1 MVRVRF
7 APSPTGYLH
16 IGSART
22 ALFNWLYAKHTGG
35 KFFLRIEDTDK
46 VRSKDEYLEEILAS
60 LKWLFMD
67 WDGELEFQSKRLDLY
82 KKYAEELLKKG
93 LAYKEGEAT
102 IFKVVSGRPVSFED
116 IVHGKITVSTEEI
129 KDQVLIKSDGM
140 PTYNFACVV
149 DDSEMQITHII
160 RGDDHISNTPKQI
173 LLYEALGFKIPQ
185 FAHIPL
191 ILSKDGGRLSKRHG
205 ATSIFEYKNMG
216 FLPSALVNYLTLV
229 GWSPGEDR
237 EIMALSDIIKLFDV
251 KDVNK
256 TGAIFDIDKLTW
268 MNGQYM
274 AAMKA
279 EELLGLIK
287 NQASAAG
294 KNLAVPDDMILKVI
308 ELYKVRM
315 KTLPDFMSMTDHFF
329 RDDYSVEDK
338 GVEKYLTPPESRKI
352 LGEFVPRLEKLGDFK
367 HAAIEEICRSM
378 AAEMGI
384 KVGVIIH
391 PTRVAI
397 SGKTTGAGLFEM
409 MEVLGRPKVIERMKK
424 AVSR

>member
-46 VRSKDEYLEEILAS
+46 IRSKDEYLEEILAS

-67 WDGELEFQSKRLDLY
+67 WDGELEFQSKRLDTY
-82 KKYAEELLKKG
+82 KKYAEELLVKG
-93 LAYKEGEAT
+93 LAYREGEAI
-102 IFKVVSGRPVSFED
+102 IFKVEEGKPVSFGD
-116 IVHGKITVSTEEI
+116 IIHGKITVSTKEI

-140 PTYNFACVV
+140 PTYNFACVI

-216 FLPSALVNYLTLV
+216 FLPGAMVNYLALV
-229 GWSPGEDR
+229 GWAPGADR
-237 EIMALSDIIKLFDV
+237 EIMPISEIIKLFDI

-268 MNGQYM
+268 INGQYM

-279 EELLGLIK
+279 EELLPLIK
-287 NQASAAG
+287 SHASVSGNSLAA
-294 KNLAVPDDMILKVI
+294 PDSAIIKII
-308 ELYKVRM
+308 ELYKMRM
-315 KTLPDFMSMTDHFF
+315 KTLPEFTHMTDYFF
-329 RDDYSVEDK
+329 SDKYSVDEK
-338 GVEKYLTPPESRKI
+338 GVEKYLTSAESKNI
-352 LGEFVPRLEKLGDFK
+352 LREFSGRLEKLNDFK
-367 HAAIEEICRSM
+367 HTAIEEMCRSM
-378 AAEMGI
+378 AAELGI
-384 KVGVIIH
+384 KAGAIIH
-391 PTRVAI
+391 PARVAI

-409 MEVLGRPKVIERMKK
+409 MEVLGLPKVVERMKK
-424 AVSR
+424 AISP

>member
-149 DDSEMQITHII
+149 DDSAMQITHII

-173 LLYEALGFKIPQ
+173 LLYEALGFSIPQ

-205 ATSIFEYKNMG
+205 ATGIFEYKNMG

-237 EIMALSDIIKLFDV
+237 EIMPLAEIIKLFDV

-329 RDDYSVEDK
+329 RDDYSVEEK

-378 AAEMGI
+378 AVEMGL
-384 KVGVIIH
+384 KVGAIIH